1 MYVCVVFECDV
12 LSTVLLLDRVER
24 ETDGGEEGEG
34 VVEVEVDVVEKGEG
48 RRKGDGTKGILI
60 EIC

>member
-1 MYVCVVFECDV
+1 MCACVVFECDV
-12 LSTVLLLDRVER
+12 LSTMLLERVER

>member
-1 MYVCVVFECDV
+1 MYACVVFECDV
-12 LSTVLLLDRVER
+12 LSTLLLDRVER

>member
-1 MYVCVVFECDV
+1 MCACVVFECDV
-12 LSTVLLLDRVER
+12 LSTLLLDRVER

>member
-1 MYVCVVFECDV
+1 MVFECDV
-12 LSTVLLLDRVER
+12 LSTVLMLDRVER

-34 VVEVEVDVVEKGEG
+34 VVEVVEVVEKGEG

>member
-1 MYVCVVFECDV
+1 MCACVVFECDV
-12 LSTVLLLDRVER
+12 LSTMLLERVER

-34 VVEVEVDVVEKGEG
+34 VVEVDVVVEKGEG